1 MIKKILFASDFTGIT
16 TKAEGY
22 AMSIARSMGA
32 EVTVLH
38 AVEPIADSTSDS
50 AVEKFLDTKKKNAE
64 AQAEKVADRF
74 RAEGVK
80 ATVHVE
86 IDKRWKSI
94 IDTSKDG
101 DFDLVILGSHK
112 IHDGDKVYLGTTTH
126 KVFFAAD
133 LPLLVVPAE

>member
-16 TKAEGY
+16 NRAEGY
-22 AMSIARSMGA
+22 ALSIAKSMGA
-32 EVTVLH
+32 EVTILH

-50 AVEKFLDTKKKNAE
+50 AVEKFLDTKKRNAE
-64 AQAEKVADRF
+64 AEAEKLADEF
-74 RAEGVK
+74 RKEGVTAK
-80 ATVHVE
+80 VHVE

-94 IDTSKDG
+94 VDTSKEG